1 MDDPVRILDIV
12 GLQTVKSDRA
22 SRDRDA
28 ETRLDERNKPSAA
41 SLGLG
46 FGVYIVRSFLKTFGL
61 WKRTFFEVGQM
72 QPIDLNN
79 LVEPY
84 MDTGLYLAVTRDN
97 TSVIGTGK
105 TMRDAMK
112 QAAEHGYTEPVIM
125 RAPSRKAMERS
136 LHL

>member
-1 MDDPVRILDIV
+1 V
-12 GLQTVKSDRA
+12 GFQTVKSDRS
-22 SRDRDA
+22 SRGV
-28 ETRLDERNKPSAA
+28 ETRLDERDKPSAA

-46 FGVYIVRSFLKTFGL
+46 LGVYIVRSFLKTLGH
-61 WKRTFFEVGQM
+61 WKRKVEVGQM

-105 TMRDAMK
+105 TMRDAMNE
-112 QAAEHGYTEPVIM
+112 AAEHGYAEPVIM

>member
-1 MDDPVRILDIV
+1 M
-12 GLQTVKSDRA
+12 GFQTVKSDRS
-22 SRDRDA
+22 SRGV
-28 ETRLDERNKPSAA
+28 ETRVEERNKPGVAGVG
-41 SLGLG
+41 LGLG
-46 FGVYIVRSFLKTFGL
+46 LYIVRSFFKTLGF
-61 WKRTFFEVGQM
+61 WKRKFEEDQM

-79 LVEPY
+79 LVKPY

-112 QAAEHGYTEPVIM
+112 QAADHGYAEPVIM